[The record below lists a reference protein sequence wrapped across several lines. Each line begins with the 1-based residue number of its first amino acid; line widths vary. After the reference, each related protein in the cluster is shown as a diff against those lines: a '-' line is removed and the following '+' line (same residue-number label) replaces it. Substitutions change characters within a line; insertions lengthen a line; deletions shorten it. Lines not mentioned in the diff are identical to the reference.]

1 MFIEELAFGIV
12 ALKEARQDKNKRV
25 YPYSIWKR
33 MEVELLYWGCRM
45 LLNICV
51 VYHKVFRNRRRK
63 KWGEDKI

>member
-1 MFIEELAFGIV
+1 MIIEELAFGIV

-45 LLNICV
+45 LLNTVLCII
-51 VYHKVFRNRRRK
+51 KFFS
-63 KWGEDKI
+63 